1 MGWRVSIFTAAGAVL
16 VALGLVP
23 GAAVGAAPN
32 DTYYPLSWHH
42 QVIGSEGAWEISGGS
57 RDVIVAVIDTG
68 VDANHPDLV
77 GHLVSGWNFTNNSA
91 DTSPIGYH
99 GTTVAGVIAASRNNG
114 IGVAGVADVSIMP
127 IIASDSPTS
136 MTDLDAVAGI
146 HWAADHGAKV
156 INISAGLLQG
166 PRLGEAAQY
175 AWGKGALVVV
185 AGKNTNGYGNHDV
198 WDEVIS
204 VSASGRNDTRYNSE
218 YGEFLDLLA
227 PGQDIYTTYWE
238 ASGEHLY
245 AIGQGASYAAP
256 MVSAAAALAWS
267 INPELTN
274 AQVREILFSTAVD
287 LGDVGW
293 DEQNGWGRLNLA
305 GVAAAAASVPE
316 PGVMIVVVA
325 NAMML
330 GRRGGRRAGRLSAL
344 RGQEHGHLSTA
355 AHATP
360 DEENGCENK

>member
-1 MGWRVSIFTAAGAVL
+1 MGWRLSIFTAAGAVL
-16 VALGLVP
+16 VALGAGP
-23 GAAVGAAPN
+23 GAAVAAAPN

-42 QVIGSEGAWEISGGS
+42 QVIGSEEAWEISPGS

-68 VDANHPDLV
+68 VDASHPDLV

-91 DTSPIGYH
+91 DTSPIGFH
-99 GTTVAGVIAASRNNG
+99 GTTVAGVIAATRNNG

-136 MTDLDAVAGI
+136 MTDLDAVSGI
-146 HWAADHGAKV
+146 HYAADHGAKV

-185 AGKNTNGYGNHDV
+185 ASKNTNGYGYHDV

-204 VSASGRNDTRYNSE
+204 VSASGRDDARYNSE

-238 ASGEHLY
+238 ASGAHQY
-245 AIGQGASYAAP
+245 AIGQGSSYAAP

-305 GVAAAAASVPE
+305 GVAAAAAAASVPE
-316 PGVMIVVVA
+316 PGVILTVIVGA
-325 NAMML
+325 LLMMRRRHAEACPT
-330 GRRGGRRAGRLSAL
+330 RRGRGRG
-344 RGQEHGHLSTA
+344 
-355 AHATP
+355 
-360 DEENGCENK
+360 